1 MTATMKQVRQALATR
16 LSSITGLSTYA
27 FPPGT
32 ANAPAALIAPNDGQ
46 FYTYNTSQTSHD
58 LELVV
63 AVLVQMG
70 ERQSATEELDL
81 YLDDSGTH
89 SVYAALAADP
99 RLGNTVD
106 SAVVVAAQNY
116 GTHTYNGV
124 DYQGV
129 EFVVAVLL

>member
-1 MTATMKQVRQALATR
+1 MTATIKQVREALQTR
-16 LSSITGLSTYA
+16 LSSITGLTAYA
-27 FPPGT
+27 SPPGT
-32 ANAPAALIAPNDGQ
+32 VNAPAALIAPNDGQ

-63 AVLVQMG
+63 AVFVQMG
-70 ERQSATEELDL
+70 ERQSATEELDR
-81 YLDDSGTH
+81 YLDDSGTY
-89 SVYAALAADP
+89 SIYAAVAADP
-99 RLGNTVD
+99 RLGSTVD
-106 SAVVVAAQNY
+106 AAVVTAAQNY